1 MSTSADAMVCPPAQ
15 PADAATRPA
24 KRVKLFTGA
33 PLPATLCWDESAL
46 VDDWTPAVR
55 RFLNR
60 QFAGGGDA
68 RQHGNESK
76 WRAISTSP
84 DAHLRTGFTQE
95 RRDFLYAPA
104 FAAAEPSFSF
114 SSLPSDEGTPSSHK
128 AASFTRTNRSSPP
141 LQAEEE
147 ETAQDDD
154 FIEHSIA
161 VHDDTRSSQLAR
173 DPSELDDTTLNLDDD
188 SRSFNTTTIS
198 SSSSF
203 DSGDD
208 FDRSQSEQLHHDLPD
223 ARLPSRNIAALRD
236 IPPAA
241 HLQRI
246 VPQTVVVNL
255 LVGVIAIL
263 PPRAVRTRRG
273 QWRDLAELLVGD
285 ETATGLKIS
294 FWFAHEEEEGGES
307 QAGSSSRRRRR
318 RSGRRGTTEALPKKK
333 KDPLREALGCL
344 RVQDVVL
351 IENVALDTFRDRVF
365 GYSLRKS
372 IQKNQTRVELLARG
386 GVDRASGLAGVVKVE
401 RVKDWVWRLVNPGGA
416 GPQDGG
422 GGAGAGAGARAQ
434 NADLPP
440 DTQE

>member
-1 MSTSADAMVCPPAQ
+1 MSTSADAMCPPAQ

-24 KRVKLFTGA
+24 KRVKLLTGA
-33 PLPATLCWDESAL
+33 PHPASLSWDESAL

-55 RFLNR
+55 HFLDR

-68 RQHGNESK
+68 KEHGNEASK

-84 DAHLRTGFTQE
+84 DTHLRTGFTQE
-95 RRDFLYAPA
+95 RRDFLYAPTL
-104 FAAAEPSFSF
+104 AAAEPSISF
-114 SSLPSDEGTPSSHK
+114 GSLPSDEGTPSHK

-141 LQAEEE
+141 LQAEKEE
-147 ETAQDDD
+147 EEEAAQDDD

-173 DPSELDDTTLNLDDD
+173 DPSELDTTLNLDDD
-188 SRSFNTTTIS
+188 RSFNTTI
-198 SSSSF
+198 SSSF
-203 DSGDD
+203 DSDD
-208 FDRSQSEQLHHDLPD
+208 VDHSQSELPHDLPD
-223 ARLPSRNIAALRD
+223 ACLPSRNIAALRD

-273 QWRDLAELLVGD
+273 QWRDLVELLVGD

-294 FWFAHEEEEGGES
+294 FWFAHEEEGGGES
-307 QAGSSSRRRRR
+307 QAGSSRRRRG
-318 RSGRRGTTEALPKKK
+318 GRRGTTEVLPKK
-333 KDPLREALGCL
+333 KDPLREALGGL

-386 GVDRASGLAGVVKVE
+386 GVDRVSGLVGVVKVE

-416 GPQDGG
+416 GLQDGR